1 MGNLLEDK
9 TNRLWD
15 KTYIKLLVISL
26 VAIYVYLIDKS
37 DAKVGILLALAPI
50 ALLAVAML
58 FQNPYAALVTLFC
71 YNYFAMGLTRYVPA
85 PLGLGVDGLIVLTYI
100 GLLFESYKHEIG
112 FARVKND
119 MCLIVLIW
127 YIYALFELLNPQ
139 VISRVAWVY
148 GMRGFALYFFLTVP
162 VTFIVFNK
170 YKDLNLILK
179 LWLIFSILGVAKGLQ
194 QLYIGMDYA
203 EQGWL
208 DRGGA
213 LTHIIWSGLR
223 VFSFFTDAG
232 QFGATIAHS
241 GVVFAII
248 GIGEK
253 NFNRKIGYLIVAGL
267 CFYGMSISGTRG
279 AMGVP
284 VAGFLLFLVHT
295 KNVKLFLISGVFL
308 GIIFGILAFTMI
320 GNGNAQVRRM
330 RSSFDKDDA
339 SLRTRK
345 ENQARLKVY
354 MADKP
359 FGCGVGTTGAF
370 GRQYSPNL
378 FVSQIPTDSWY
389 VAIWVEFGEVGLTL
403 HILIHIYIML
413 RGSWIILFKIR
424 DRRLYYQTSGLLC
437 GYIGIVVASYGN
449 PVYGQMPTSI
459 MLYMSLAFIFMAPNY
474 QKEIDE
480 ANALKETQRLRKL
493 EEYSLIK

>member
-1 MGNLLEDK
+1 MGNILEDK

-15 KTYIKLLVISL
+15 KAYVKLLVILL
-26 VAIYVYLIDKS
+26 VVVYAYLIEKNDPKM
-37 DAKVGILLALAPI
+37 GIMLALAPI
-50 ALLAVAML
+50 GLLGVALL

-71 YNYFAMGLTRYVPA
+71 YNYFAMGLTRYIPA
-85 PLGLGVDGLIVLTYI
+85 PLGLGVDGLLTLTYI
-100 GLLFESYKHEIG
+100 GLLFKSYKHEIG
-112 FARVKND
+112 FSRVKND
-119 MCLIVLIW
+119 MCLIALIW
-127 YIYALFELLNPQ
+127 YVYALFELLNPQ

-148 GMRGFALYFFLTVP
+148 AMRGFALYFFMTVP

-170 YKDLNLILK
+170 YKDFNLILK
-179 LWLIFSILGVAKGLQ
+179 LWLIFSIMGVLKGLQ

-203 EQGWL
+203 EQQWL

-223 VFSFFTDAG
+223 VFSFYTDAG

-248 GIGEK
+248 GVGEPEFK
-253 NFNRKIGYLIVAGL
+253 KKIGYFVVAGL

-295 KNVKLFLISGVFL
+295 KNVRIFLASAVVL
-308 GIIFGILAFTMI
+308 SIIFGILAFTNI
-320 GNGNAQVRRM
+320 GNGNAQIRRM

-345 ENQARLKVY
+345 ENQARLRVF

-359 FGCGVGTTGAF
+359 FGCGLGTTGAF

-378 FVSQIPTDSWY
+378 FVSQVPTDSWY

-403 HILIHIYIML
+403 HILIHLFCML

-424 DRRLYYQTSGLLC
+424 DRRLYYKASAMLC
-437 GYIGIVVASYGN
+437 GYVGVAVASYGN

-459 MLYMSLAFIFMAPNY
+459 MLYMSLAFVFMAPSY
-474 QKEIDE
+474 QREIDE
-480 ANALKETQRLRKL
+480 QNARDEQRKL
-493 EEYSLIK
+493 MKAIPVN